1 MVFFAPLNDS
11 LTVFRYTGKSS
22 KKARPDKWRA
32 PLLAPFLWPPFTLQ
46 PSPPL
51 VSIFPF
57 LQYYFTALKFVPVL
71 KLQPPG
77 LVTWIEPILFYFLI
91 LFFFPLFFL
100 LFLLFHS
107 FLCKHM
113 KIIWAVAVV
122 HKKHTKNHKD
132 QIDVFLII

>member
-1 MVFFAPLNDS
+1 MAGPPAGSF
-11 LTVFRYTGKSS
+11 G
-22 KKARPDKWRA
+22 W
-32 PLLAPFLWPPFTLQ
+32 APFPLQ

-51 VSIFPF
+51 LSIFPF

-91 LFFFPLFFL
+91 LFFFPFFSSFFFSFILFSFFLFFSL
-100 LFLLFHS
+100 SS